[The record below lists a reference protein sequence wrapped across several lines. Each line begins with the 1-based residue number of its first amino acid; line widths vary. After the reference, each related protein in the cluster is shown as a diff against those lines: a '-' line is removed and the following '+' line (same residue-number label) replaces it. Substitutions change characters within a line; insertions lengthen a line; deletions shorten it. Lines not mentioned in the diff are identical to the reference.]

1 MGGRSGALVVVV
13 GCCSALAA
21 QHAAAQ
27 QSAVLP
33 QIKALHLQV
42 IAPAANVPESCRTYA
57 GVFGGQFADG
67 PYANLVIM
75 TVAKGPTGCVFHGM
89 YGWSAYAKDPNPG
102 TVDVGPGTRLESK
115 IVDGNLKLGDP
126 SQAALVVH
134 PDLRADFYMQGKLIS
149 HAALK
154 RLPPAALQ

>member
-1 MGGRSGALVVVV
+1 MIGRFGSFLVVS
-13 GCCSALAA
+13 CCLIAA
-21 QHAAAQ
+21 SQHATAQ

-33 QIKALHLQV
+33 QVKALHLRV
-42 IAPAANVPESCRTYA
+42 STPPANVPKSCSTYS

-75 TVAKGPTGCVFHGM
+75 NVAAGPNGCVFHGI

-102 TVDVGPGTRLESK
+102 TVDVGPGSRLESK
-115 IVDGNLKLGDP
+115 MVNGSLKLGDP
-126 SQAALVVH
+126 AEAALVVH
-134 PDLRADFYMQGKLIS
+134 PDLHADFYMQGKLIS

>member
-1 MGGRSGALVVVV
+1 MSGRYGALLVA
-13 GCCSALAA
+13 GCCLFAAA
-21 QHAAAQ
+21 QQATAQ

-33 QIKALHLQV
+33 QIKALHLRLT
-42 IAPAANVPESCRTYA
+42 APAATVPESCRKYA

-75 TVAKGPTGCVFHGM
+75 TVAAGPDGCVFHGM

-102 TVDVGPGTRLESK
+102 TVDVGPGTRLETK
-115 IVDGNLKLGDP
+115 MVNGTLKLGDP
-126 SQAALVVH
+126 AQAALVVH

-154 RLPPAALQ
+154 RLPAAALQ